1 MQVVE
6 VVEFI
11 IRELQLLVGVQ
22 VEEEQEIREV
32 EVTTLLQ
39 EVLILEV
46 AEVLQ
51 DGFQV
56 QLLQEQMVEVGL

>member
-11 IRELQLLVGVQ
+11 IRELQLLAGVQ
-22 VEEEQEIREV
+22 VEEEQEIREE

-39 EVLILEV
+39 AVPILEV

-51 DGFQV
+51 DGERFIRKRY
-56 QLLQEQMVEVGL
+56 QLGADKL

>member
-39 EVLILEV
+39 AVLILEV

>member
-11 IRELQLLVGVQ
+11 IRELQLLAEVQ
-22 VEEEQEIREV
+22 VEEEQEIREE

-39 EVLILEV
+39 AVLILEV